1 MKTYSLY
8 AFAASLL
15 VMCSAGF
22 SQTPPEID
30 SHIAGAKAAAGLN
43 FRDTFVNLCLPGA
56 APGGARGGAPRGA
69 AGRGAAAAPATPDRA
84 GRYSTTCIG

>member
-22 SQTPPEID
+22 SQTPAEID
-30 SHIAGAKAAAGLN
+30 SHIAGAKAAAGLD
-43 FRDTFVNLCLPGA
+43 FPRYVCQSLPARRCAGRSA
-56 APGGARGGAPRGA
+56 RRRTAWRGWTRGGR
-69 AGRGAAAAPATPDRA
+69 RA
-84 GRYSTTCIG
+84 GHTR